1 MLLSRSFVELP
12 VRRVIFEAALLA
24 ATNTAR
30 AVAVVGSIMGTF
42 AVPSPTPTSAQTAP
56 VIENG
61 QAQVVP
67 AFADSTAWIR
77 HELWVETEFDTDGDG
92 RLDRVHADVT
102 RPAQTDA
109 EGLKVAVVY
118 ETSPYYSGTAGIDFD
133 HFWNLRQ
140 EVGGTPPERDPYP
153 ATIRHRASQPVIS
166 RSHVGTWVPRGFA
179 VMHSQ
184 SPGTGQS
191 QGCPTVGGAN
201 ESLAPK
207 AVIDWLNGRARGFST
222 VDGDEEVEAYWAT
235 GKVGMTGTSYNG
247 TLPLAAATTGVDG
260 LEAIIPVAPNTS
272 YYHYYRSNGLVR
284 SPGGYPG
291 EDIDVLFDF
300 VFSGFPE
307 SRDYCV
313 AQVREAEMRPNQD
326 RATGDYND
334 FWAGRDY
341 LNHVGG
347 VKAAT
352 LMSHAFNDWNVMP
365 EHSFRIVEAL
375 KANGV
380 PVQVY
385 YHQGGHGGPPPL
397 ELMNRWFTR
406 YVLGVE
412 NGVEDDARAWIVR
425 EGDDREQP
433 TAYAAYPNPE
443 SEGVALH
450 PTGDGN
456 WTGVLSLTAGGAGP
470 EADAGAGRGAL
481 VDNFSF
487 GGGDLAAAEWSNHR
501 LLYATPV
508 LREDVHLSGVAKVR
522 VRVAADAPAANLSVW
537 LVSLPWTNGESI
549 NDDVITRGW
558 ADPQN
563 AGAQDISAPRGGS
576 DLEPGQFVEMEFDLQ
591 PDDQIVPAGARIGL
605 MIFSSD
611 KDFTLH
617 PDPGTALEV
626 DLSGTSIELPVVG
639 GRRALA
645 RALRPVS

>member
-1 MLLSRSFVELP
+1 MRLHLP
-12 VRRVIFEAALLA
+12 RTGRRPFGLLA
-24 ATNTAR
+24 VAPAAFATLSL
-30 AVAVVGSIMGTF
+30 VGS
-42 AVPSPTPTSAQTAP
+42 SPAATAQTIP
-56 VIENG
+56 VVENG

-67 AFADSTAWIR
+67 AFADSATWIR
-77 HELWVETEFDTDGDG
+77 HELWIETEFDTDGDG
-92 RLDRVHADVT
+92 KPDRVHADVT

-109 EGLKVAVVY
+109 EGLQVATIY

-133 HFWNLRQ
+133 HFWSLRQ
-140 EVGGTPPERDPYP
+140 EVGGAPPARDPYP
-153 ATIRHRASQPVIS
+153 PAIRHRTSQPVIS

-222 VDGDEEVEAYWAT
+222 VDGDQEVEAYWST

-260 LEAIIPVAPNTS
+260 LEAIVPVAPNTS

-300 VFSGFPE
+300 IFSGFPD
-307 SRDYCV
+307 SRDYCI
-313 AQVREAEMRPNQD
+313 AQVREGEMRPSQD

-341 LNHVGG
+341 LNHVDG

-352 LMSHAFNDWNVMP
+352 LMAHAFNDWNVMP
-365 EHSFRIVEAL
+365 EHSFRIAEAL
-375 KANGV
+375 KAGGV

-412 NGVEDDARAWIVR
+412 NGVEDDPRAWIVR

-433 TAYAAYPNPE
+433 TPYAAYPNPE

-456 WTGVLSLTAGGAGP
+456 WTGALSLAGAGGDAAG
-470 EADAGAGRGAL
+470 EAGRGAL

-508 LREDVHLSGVAKVR
+508 LREDVHLSGVASVR
-522 VRVAADAPAANLSVW
+522 IRVAADAQAANLSVW
-537 LVSLPWTNGESI
+537 LVSLPWTDSESI

-563 AGAQDISAPRGGS
+563 AGAQDISAPRSGTG
-576 DLEPGQFVEMEFDLQ
+576 LEPGEFVELEFDLQ